1 MTEHAGGT
9 ARDHERPHPEPGS
22 GHEPP
27 PPGASAQ
34 REHQPTQPPGVDER
48 AQQTQSDNDA
58 VPLSSL
64 AALPPSMYAFLART
78 FPGRVNTLP
87 NDAVLLLGV
96 ALALAAVD
104 PTKLGSRGPV
114 GWLFAMAALVAT
126 IWAAPVVS
134 RRPAAQSIR
143 LTSQI
148 SRHRNTVFAVGCTI
162 VAGFSDPPVWLMA
175 IDAALLLA
183 YLLAV
188 DALAAGPIG
197 IRQLRRGTAPLSA
210 LAAAAIVLLAAR
222 APVNSGAVWGR
233 IVAAL
238 AVAAAATAA
247 GAALWIR
254 QTAGQPPRAKREEA
268 ATRPRHR

>member
-1 MTEHAGGT
+1 MSEYAGGT
-9 ARDHERPHPEPGS
+9 APDRERPHPEPGS
-22 GHEPP
+22 GPE
-27 PPGASAQ
+27 SAQ
-34 REHQPTQPPGVDER
+34 PGTGAQYEHQPAQSAGVDER
-48 AQQTQSDNDA
+48 AQQTQPDNDA
-58 VPLSSL
+58 VPLSSS
-64 AALPPSMYAFLART
+64 AALPPGRYGFLART

-87 NDAVLLLGV
+87 NDAVLLVGI
-96 ALALAAVD
+96 ALALAVVD

-134 RRPAAQSIR
+134 RRPAAQSVR

-148 SRHRNTVFAVGCTI
+148 ARHRNTVFAVGCTI
-162 VAGFSDPPVWLMA
+162 VAGFSDPPVWLMV

-197 IRQLRRGTAPLSA
+197 VRQLRRGTTPLSA
-210 LAAAAIVLLAAR
+210 LAAAAIVLLAAQ

-254 QTAGQPPRAKREEA
+254 QSAGQSPRAKQVEA